1 MSTVCIDGPRRD
13 SRPRPSPALAFFRRM
28 AALPALWRARIVAR
42 TEMQRLDDDVLR
54 DLGLRRDQ
62 VEAMRRKPFWRE

>member
-1 MSTVCIDGPRRD
+1 MAIVCIDDRRRLA
-13 SRPRPSPALAFFRRM
+13 RPRPSPALALLRRL

-42 TEMQRLDDDVLR
+42 TTMQRLDDDALS